1 MRRRTIQR
9 MALQKGYQFS
19 RDPGTAP
26 AARNA
31 AIEPAGGPG
40 APLWQRRDTGTM
52 IRTRAQ
58 AFDDYLVAAAR
69 TGDRKAFGL
78 LARRW
83 QGRLLAHAWRLT
95 GEVELA
101 REAAQ
106 DGWIEIVRGLGR
118 LRDDQAFAAWA
129 YQIVSRRCA
138 RRIGQARRGRA
149 LVAAVAIEAE
159 PALGTVTGDGAVA
172 TPALARALA
181 ALPPEQRAAVALF
194 HLEDMSIAETAI
206 ALNVPA
212 GTVKTRLMHA
222 RRKLRAALEGDL

>member
-1 MRRRTIQR
+1 
-9 MALQKGYQFS
+9 
-19 RDPGTAP
+19 
-26 AARNA
+26 
-31 AIEPAGGPG
+31 
-40 APLWQRRDTGTM
+40 M
-52 IRTRAQ
+52 IRTKAQ
-58 AFDDYLVAAAR
+58 ALDDYLVAAAR

-83 QGRLLAHAWRLT
+83 QGRLLAHGWRLT

-106 DGWIEIVRGLGR
+106 DGWIEIVRNLGR
-118 LRDDQAFAAWA
+118 LRDEQAFAAWA

-138 RRIGQARRGRA
+138 RRIGQRQRGRA
-149 LVAAVAIEAE
+149 LVAAV
-159 PALGTVTGDGAVA
+159 TVETGPDTAGADSRDTVA

-194 HLEDMSIAETAI
+194 HLEDLSIAETAI

>member
-1 MRRRTIQR
+1 
-9 MALQKGYQFS
+9 
-19 RDPGTAP
+19 
-26 AARNA
+26 
-31 AIEPAGGPG
+31 
-40 APLWQRRDTGTM
+40 M

-58 AFDDYLVAAAR
+58 LLDDYLVAAAR

-83 QGRLLAHAWRLT
+83 QTRLLAHAWRLT

-138 RRIGQARRGRA
+138 RRIGQVRRGRA
-149 LVAAVAIEAE
+149 LVAAI
-159 PALGTVTGDGAVA
+159 TVETGPQAGPDGGDTP

-181 ALPPEQRAAVALF
+181 ALPPEQRAAIALF
-194 HLEDMSIAETAI
+194 HLEDLSIAETAI